1 MGKKG
6 TLAQYQRA
14 NAFLLEPLLV
24 PKVFK
29 ELAARY
35 AERPGGYTRIH
46 KFGNRPGDNAPH
58 AILELVDNPRDIK
71 FEMTARTIG
80 WEVLSKQVAKCTPQQ
95 LAETGV
101 KGLQKVFRGEL
112 KVQSSEQGFLKEKTR
127 WNLQKVLKFRNP
139 EALAVLQDKA
149 EDHIVC
155 APTFLIVADSF
166 LSRTHFSPN
175 LLLSRR

>member
-14 NAFLLEPLLV
+14 NAFLLEPKLV

-71 FEMTARTIG
+71 FEMTARSVG
-80 WEVLSKQVAKCTPQQ
+80 WEILSKQVGKSSPRQ

-101 KGLQKVFRGEL
+101 KGVGKLVSREL
-112 KVQSSEQGFLKEKTR
+112 KVEPGEQGFLNEKTR
-127 WNLQKVLKFRNP
+127 WNLQKVLKYRSP
-139 EALAVLQDKA
+139 EAALDLQLKA
-149 EDHIVC
+149 EDHIVRHHMC
-155 APTFLIVADSF
+155 LPVAISSF
-166 LSRTHFSPN
+166 CRTLCLPN
-175 LLLSRR
+175 PLP